1 MSECN
6 QFEFANTLKHYF
18 CKIIIYFLFNNHT
31 DKFYFISWFLFLIF
45 IILSIVIKRF
55 ICLEEMPALVQGM
68 RLLNQA
74 DPCVQVFVQESGEHV
89 LVTAGE
95 VHLQRCIDDLKER
108 CVIIIFY

>member
-1 MSECN
+1 M
-6 QFEFANTLKHYF
+6 
-18 CKIIIYFLFNNHT
+18 FNNYS
-31 DKFYFISWFLFLIF
+31 DKFYFISWCFLK
-45 IILSIVIKRF
+45 IIYYLKHLDKKF

-108 CVIIIFY
+108 CVLTIFYS